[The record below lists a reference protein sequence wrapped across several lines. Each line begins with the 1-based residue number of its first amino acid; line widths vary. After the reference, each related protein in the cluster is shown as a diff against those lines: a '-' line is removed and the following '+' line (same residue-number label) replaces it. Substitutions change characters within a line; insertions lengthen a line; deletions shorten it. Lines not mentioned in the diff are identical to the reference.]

1 MHLEGRINTS
11 FIIARTIQDWLR
23 FLDHRTVS
31 TVTSTS
37 RKSKSAWLMRS
48 TLGVQVHL
56 SIVRIENFVVEFWSS
71 KCTFSIFPDLENT
84 TFSVEVNI
92 FGVWK
97 PAPTAWIKLNK
108 NFSLQMAAHSEVSFI
123 NFFVTGLSS

>member
-1 MHLEGRINTS
+1 MHPERRINTS
-11 FIIARTIQDWLR
+11 FIIARTIQDWLK

-31 TVTSTS
+31 AVTSTS

>member
-1 MHLEGRINTS
+1 MHPERRINTS
-11 FIIARTIQDWLR
+11 FIIARTIQDWLK

-31 TVTSTS
+31 AVTSTS

-56 SIVRIENFVVEFWSS
+56 SIVRIENFEVVFWSS

-84 TFSVEVNI
+84 TFSVEINI
-92 FGVWK
+92 FGDWK

-108 NFSLQMAAHSEVSFI
+108 DFSLQMEAHSEVSFI
-123 NFFVTGLSS
+123 IAFL